1 MAMETIKSREER
13 MKERN
18 VRQKDLARIIGQNL
32 SFYVCIMIPVLL
44 VGLIWT
50 DTSLPTFGWG
60 LLSDGF
66 LTVVLFV
73 IGERSML
80 NVGVTGGKLDDE
92 YIETRRSFR
101 ELVAK
106 VKGIGVL
113 MMEPFCDWQ
122 IDMELIRA
130 KRTRLRR
137 IGIKYDKYVAE
148 YEGKTFTELKEAVG
162 AEKAAKITEINL
174 LKPIELNPDLLLTEG
189 YGSRDR
195 RDIPDGAEKHIE
207 KKKNGKVGL
216 LVSVLTA
223 IFTVAVTLAL
233 TEDVTLARVLYT
245 AVKVI
250 ALLYRMA
257 KGYSDGAKAYNT
269 MEVRHLSAKIEYLTE
284 YTEFM
289 GNEIYLQIADKYPE
303 IYTLLNPTKPTKPT
317 THTTNT
323 EGEYEIQNQQFE
335 QVAIECGY

>member
-1 MAMETIKSREER
+1 MAMETIKNREER

-18 VRQKDLARIIGQNL
+18 TRQKDLARTIGQNL
-32 SFYVCIMIPVLL
+32 SFYVCILIPALL
-44 VGLIWT
+44 IGLIWT

-60 LLSDGF
+60 LLSDGL

-80 NVGVTGGKLDDE
+80 NVGVMGGKLDDE
-92 YIETRRSFR
+92 YLETRRAFR

-106 VKGIGVL
+106 VKAIGVL
-113 MMEPFCDWQ
+113 MLDPFCDWQ
-122 IDMELIRA
+122 IDVELIRA

-148 YEGKTFTELKEAVG
+148 YEGKTFAELKEAVG
-162 AEKAAKITEINL
+162 AENAAKIVEINH
-174 LKPIELNPDLLLTEG
+174 LKPIDLNPDLLLTEG

-207 KKKNGKVGL
+207 KKKYGKL
-216 LVSVLTA
+216 NLAISALTA

-233 TEDVTLARVLYT
+233 TQDVTLARVLYT
-245 AVKVI
+245 IVKLT

-257 KGYSDGAKAYNT
+257 KGYNEGAKAYNT
-269 MEVRHLSAKIEYLTE
+269 MEVRHLTAKIEYLTE

-289 GNEIYLQIADKYPE
+289 NNEIYLQIADQYPE
-303 IYTLLNPTKPTKPT
+303 IYTLLTPTKPT
-317 THTTNT
+317 THTTIT
-323 EGEYEIQNQQFE
+323 EGEYEIPNQQFE
-335 QVAIECGY
+335 QVAIDFGY

>member
-18 VRQKDLARIIGQNL
+18 TKQKDLARTIGQNL

-60 LLSDGF
+60 LISDGL

-80 NVGVTGGKLDDE
+80 NVGVMGGKLDDE
-92 YIETRRSFR
+92 YLETRRNFR

-106 VKGIGVL
+106 VKAIGIL
-113 MMEPFCDWQ
+113 MMDPFCDWQ
-122 IDMELIRA
+122 IDVELIRA
-130 KRTRLRR
+130 KRVRLRR

-148 YEGKTFTELKEAVG
+148 YEGKTFAELKEAVG
-162 AEKAAKITEINL
+162 MEKATKITEINH
-174 LKPIELNPDLLLTEG
+174 LKPIDLNPDLLLTEG
-189 YGSRDR
+189 YGNRDR

-207 KKKNGKVGL
+207 KKKHGKVGL

-223 IFTVAVTLAL
+223 VFTVAVTLAL

-245 AVKVI
+245 AVKLI

-257 KGYSDGAKAYNT
+257 KGYNEGAKAYNT
-269 MEVRHLSAKIEYLTE
+269 MEVRHLTAKIEYLTE
-284 YTEFM
+284 YVEFM
-289 GNEIYLQIADKYPE
+289 ANKLYLQIADDYPE
-303 IYTLLNPTKPTKPT
+303 IKTLLSPTNTPTNPT
-317 THTTNT
+317 TNIQ
-323 EGEYEIQNQQFE
+323 GEYEIPNQQFE
-335 QVAIECGY
+335 QIAIGRCG